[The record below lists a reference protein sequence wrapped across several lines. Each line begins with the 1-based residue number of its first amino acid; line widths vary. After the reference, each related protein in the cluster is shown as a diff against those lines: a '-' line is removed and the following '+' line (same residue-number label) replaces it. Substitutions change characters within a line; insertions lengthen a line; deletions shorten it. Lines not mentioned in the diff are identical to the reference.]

1 MLLHIHL
8 LASSIWRK
16 KWRVLQKGFYYLK
29 LNWYKFSNT
38 SDGVLKVFCYRKMDK
53 TTGTSW
59 GLRLLGGG
67 GYSKDSWGWQAVILI
82 WCCEADSKK
91 RKEKKI
97 TSQNWTGIL
106 QDTYFEPWLSWK
118 SFLRKSQKRNLQTIA
133 HENKNTYRLETKCN
147 RNLYL

>member
-67 GYSKDSWGWQAVILI
+67 GYSKDSWGWQAVIRI

-91 RKEKKI
+91 KKRKENHFSELNWNPARHLFWAMTLMKIFFKKK
-97 TSQNWTGIL
+97 SKKKFAN
-106 QDTYFEPWLSWK
+106 YSSWK
-118 SFLRKSQKRNLQTIA
+118 QKYI
-133 HENKNTYRLETKCN
+133 
-147 RNLYL
+147 